1 MRAMLLCQ
9 LVALLLG
16 SSVQLGAELQAY
28 QTLRERVMK
37 AELTASL
44 GGNLWLSS
52 DEEKANSILMNA
64 KRAEIAEGVK
74 NPEKYAPAMHFFHG
88 RQYARQ
94 SEVFRIIQKMPKGAF
109 LHGHNTAMVSS
120 KWIIQNLTTTNNLYT
135 CRDINGVLIFT
146 YKANDTMCHSEEQ
159 NVCTER
165 INAEDRNQYER
176 QLEKHINLYTA
187 KPETLLVDRK
197 KLWQRFEN
205 IFTTVDRLYKYQPTY
220 CLYHKRLLE
229 ELCEDNIIYAEIRA
243 SLSPLYDDHNR
254 TYSALDVANE
264 LERITEEFKAKHH
277 DFVGLK
283 LIYAKRNQASEA
295 QMAERLKTFK
305 QLHAAK
311 PNFIIGFDMIGNEDS
326 GDSISKFL
334 NEFSDMPST
343 ANFFFHAGE
352 TNWHGRSSW
361 NMMDA
366 ILLNTKRIG
375 HAFALPKH
383 PQLWST
389 IKKRNI
395 AIEVSPLSNQ
405 VLGYLWDLRNH
416 PATFMIAENF
426 PIVISADDPGVWGA
440 KGLSYD
446 FYYAFM
452 AMAPAEADLRFL
464 KQLALNS
471 IKYSVLTAQERR
483 KINRV
488 FQKKWREFI
497 ANMLNPKFN

>member
-1 MRAMLLCQ
+1 MWWTLLC
-9 LVALLLG
+9 LLLPL
-16 SSVQLGAELQAY
+16 LGQLQAADQAY
-28 QTLRERVMK
+28 ETLRERIMK
-37 AELTASL
+37 AEQLASL

-64 KRAEIAEGVK
+64 KRAEIAEGIK
-74 NPEKYAPAMHFFHG
+74 NPEKYPPAMHFFQG
-88 RQYARQ
+88 KQYVRQ

-120 KWIIQNLTTTNNLYT
+120 RWIITNLTTTNNLYT
-135 CRDINGVLIFT
+135 CRDINGLLIFT
-146 YKANDTMCHSEEQ
+146 YDPANSNCHSEEQ

-165 INAEDRNQYER
+165 INAEDRHQYER
-176 QLEKHINLYTA
+176 QLERHINMHST
-187 KPETLLVDRK
+187 KPESLLPHTQK
-197 KLWQRFEN
+197 IWQRFEN
-205 IFTTVDRLYKYQPTY
+205 IFTTVDQLYKYQPTY
-220 CLYHKRLLE
+220 CAFHKRLLE

-243 SLSPLYDDHNR
+243 SLSPLYDDNNR
-254 TYSALDVANE
+254 TYSSLDVANQ
-264 LERITEEFKAKHH
+264 LERIVEEFKAKHQ

-283 LIYAKRNQASEA
+283 VIYAKRNRASEEK
-295 QMAERLKTFK
+295 MGHHIRTFK

-311 PNFIIGFDMIGNEDS
+311 PNFIIGFDMIGHEDS
-326 GDSISKFL
+326 GNMLSKYV
-334 NEFSDMPST
+334 NEFSDLPNT
-343 ANFFFHAGE
+343 ANYFFHAGE
-352 TNWHGRSSW
+352 TNWYGRTDW

-395 AIEVSPLSNQ
+395 AIEVNPLSNQ
-405 VLGYLWDLRNH
+405 VLGYIWDLRNH
-416 PATFMIAENF
+416 PASFLIAENF
-426 PIVISADDPGVWGA
+426 PIIISADDPGVWGA

-471 IKYSVLTAQERR
+471 IKYSVLTPPERR

-488 FQKKWREFI
+488 FQRKWTEFI
-497 ANMLNPKFN
+497 ANILNPKFK

>member
-1 MRAMLLCQ
+1 MLIKLLCLWLS
-9 LVALLLG
+9 LVGHLLSADLPY
-16 SSVQLGAELQAY
+16 E
-28 QTLRERVMK
+28 TLRERIMK
-37 AELTASL
+37 AEQMASL
-44 GGNLWLSS
+44 GGSLWLTA
-52 DEEKANSILMNA
+52 DEEKANSVLMNA

-74 NPEKYAPAMHFFHG
+74 HPEKYPPALHFFQG
-88 RQYARQ
+88 KQFVRQ

-120 KWIIQNLTTTNNLYT
+120 KWIITNLTTTNNLYT
-135 CRDINGVLIFT
+135 CRDINGLLIFT
-146 YKANDTMCHSEEQ
+146 YDTASSNCHSEEQ

-165 INAEDRNQYER
+165 INAEDRQQYER
-176 QLEKHINLYTA
+176 QLEKHINMHSNH
-187 KPETLLVDRK
+187 PESLLPNRK
-197 KLWQRFEN
+197 KIWNRFEN

-220 CLYHKRLLE
+220 CAYHKRLLE

-243 SLSPLYDDHNR
+243 SLSPLYDDNNR
-254 TYSALDVANE
+254 TYSSLDVANQ
-264 LERITEEFKAKHH
+264 LERIVEEFKAKHQ

-283 LIYAKRNQASEA
+283 VIYAKRNRASEEK
-295 QMAERLKTFK
+295 MAENIRTFK
-305 QLHAAK
+305 QLHSAK
-311 PNFIIGFDMIGNEDS
+311 PNFIIGFDMIGQEDTGDMLRKYVNE
-326 GDSISKFL
+326 L
-334 NEFSDMPST
+334 SDLPNT
-343 ANFFFHAGE
+343 ANYFFHAGE
-352 TNWHGRSSW
+352 TNWYGRTDW

-375 HAFALPKH
+375 HGFALPKH

-395 AIEVSPLSNQ
+395 AIEVNPLSNQ
-405 VLGYLWDLRNH
+405 VLGFLWDLRNH
-416 PATFMIAENF
+416 PASFLIAENF

-452 AMAPAEADLRFL
+452 AMAPVEADLRFL

-471 IKYSVLTAQERR
+471 IKYSVLTSLERR

-488 FQKKWREFI
+488 FQRKWQEFI
-497 ANMLNPKFN
+497 ANILNPKFK